1 MFLMKPTFILVAI
14 IPLLLLL
21 SSNKKNK
28 LIKSFSFFFSCV
40 FFILWI
46 VKNFLTTGCIIY
58 PLIST
63 CFEKVS
69 WKVNN
74 LEQNII
80 VNEAWSKGWPDQK
93 KEKFK
98 KKQSI

>member
-1 MFLMKPTFILVAI
+1 MKPTFILVAI
-14 IPLLLLL
+14 IPLFLFLNL
-21 SSNKKNK
+21 NKKKK

-46 VKNFLTTGCIIY
+46 FKNILTTGCAIY
-58 PLIST
+58 PLTLT

-74 LEQNII
+74 LEQNIV
-80 VNEAWSKGWPDQK
+80 VNEAWSKSWPDQK
-93 KEKFK
+93 KDKV
-98 KKQSI
+98 

>member
-1 MFLMKPTFILVAI
+1 MKPTFILVAI

-40 FFILWI
+40 FILWI

-93 KEKFK
+93 KKKFK
-98 KKQSI
+98 KKQII